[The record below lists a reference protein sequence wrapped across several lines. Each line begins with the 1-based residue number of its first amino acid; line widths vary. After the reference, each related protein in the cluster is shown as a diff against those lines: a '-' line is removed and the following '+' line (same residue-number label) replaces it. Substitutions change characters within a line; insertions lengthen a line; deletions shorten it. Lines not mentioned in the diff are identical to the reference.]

1 MRSKQTKTNP
11 RMANWSRI
19 RCPHTTCAR
28 GCLQSP
34 YKPYVRWDGRV
45 VSKMILF
52 CLLVRT
58 FFYAGSLRKG
68 APPPT
73 PHTHIIARAGRE
85 CGREGVRG
93 SGLGPKRN
101 SGLEE
106 GAPPPTPHTHIVARA
121 GRECGGEGVR
131 GSGLGP
137 KRNSGRAAF

>member
-1 MRSKQTKTNP
+1 
-11 RMANWSRI
+11 
-19 RCPHTTCAR
+19 
-28 GCLQSP
+28 
-34 YKPYVRWDGRV
+34 
-45 VSKMILF
+45 MILF

-58 FFYAGSLRKG
+58 FFYAIGKLEEG
-68 APPPT
+68 GTTPDP